1 MEVLLL
7 IIGLVALSLAAHR
20 WGVDS
25 TDGPG
30 SAEWARRRTWN
41 AACGGT
47 EVE

>member
-1 MEVLLL
+1 MELLL
-7 IIGLVALSLAAHR
+7 LLIGLVALSLAASR

-30 SAEWARRRTWN
+30 SAEWARRRDWN
-41 AACGGT
+41 AARTGA